1 MSELYNNLK
10 LPEPDA
16 VFKVV
21 EAFKKDNNER
31 KVNLAIGVLVDENG
45 KVDVPAPVQSAM
57 ENVVKQCIDISGY
70 LPISGF
76 KDFTDNARDLIF
88 ECNGD
93 ISDQDRILSLQT
105 PGGTGAL
112 RLIGEFL
119 KTYTKINKE
128 IYVSNPTWGNHKAIF
143 SQLGFEIKSYD
154 YYSKNDCLFSLENCL
169 ASLNSIQD
177 HSLILLHASAHN
189 PTGSDPTQEQWDR
202 IIELIDDKNLI
213 PIVDCAYQGLGKSVT
228 EDNYAI
234 KSLLSKNLN
243 FFVAQSFSKSLALYQ
258 QRVGVAH
265 IVVNNSNDSKACFES
280 AKLIA
285 RKIYSNPPAYGA
297 YVANKVLSDTNLK
310 SDWNRWLDEN
320 RVRLHGLRNSF
331 LNGLSANKVNFNY
344 EDLKKQIGMFSLLPL
359 SVEQVR
365 ELRDK
370 YSIYLLENGRVCVA
384 ALNTKNIEYVI
395 ESFSKVLV

>member
-1 MSELYNNLK
+1 MKELYENIK

-21 EAFKKDNNER
+21 EAFKKDTNEN
-31 KVNLAIGVLVDENG
+31 KVNLAIGVLVGEDG
-45 KVDVPAPVQSAM
+45 KVDVPTPVRSAM
-57 ENVVKQCIDISGY
+57 ESVVNQCVNSSGY

-76 KDFTDNARDLIF
+76 KEFTDNARDLIF
-88 ECNGD
+88 ECA
-93 ISDQDRILSLQT
+93 SDDESKSRIASLQV

-119 KTYTKINKE
+119 KTYTAINKE

-143 SQLGFEIKSYD
+143 SQLGYEIKTYE
-154 YYSKNDCLFSLENCL
+154 YYSKEDCLFSLENCL
-169 ASLNSIQD
+169 NSLNSITD
-177 HSLILLHASAHN
+177 KSLILLHASAHN
-189 PTGSDPTQEQWDR
+189 PTGSDPTKEEWDR
-202 IIELIDDKNLI
+202 IIDVIEAKSLI

-234 KSLLSKNLN
+234 KSLLAKNIN

-258 QRVGVAH
+258 QRVGVSH
-265 IVVNNSNDSKACFES
+265 IVVNSNVDLKACFES

-297 YVANKVLSDTNLK
+297 YVANKVLGDEQLK
-310 SDWNRWLDEN
+310 VNWNKWLDEN
-320 RVRLHGLRNSF
+320 RERLHGLRNTF
-331 LNGLSANKVNFNY
+331 LSGLEDSNVYLNY
-344 EDLKKQIGMFSLLPL
+344 GDLRKQIGMFSLLPL
-359 SVEQVR
+359 SVAQVHK
-365 ELRDK
+365 LRND

-384 ALNTKNIEYVI
+384 ALNAKNINYVVEAFGSI
-395 ESFSKVLV
+395 LS